1 LDTVE
6 TNMVMLKVKSES
18 GLTPYSLVS
27 RLAKST
33 EEEITATGRDIRVLA
48 YPMTAVNVRIVVHCN
63 LSAEDIQLAQL
74 KIAYVLKEIRQ
85 SCTNGH

>member
-1 LDTVE
+1 
-6 TNMVMLKVKSES
+6 MLKVKSES

-48 YPMTAVNVRIVVHCN
+48 YPMTAVFLFYFLL
-63 LSAEDIQLAQL
+63 LSF
-74 KIAYVLKEIRQ
+74 KTVP
-85 SCTNGH
+85 